1 MEDINT
7 LKSENEKLQGRLKK
21 AVDVFNVQKNEIARL
36 SKERDEAREALKE
49 KEKVI
54 VEFEC
59 RMHEQDQKDA
69 KFFEAL
75 SEIDTLNEKISSQEQ
90 KIGEQ
95 NQKIEEQNKEIS
107 NAREK
112 LEGMMNSMTTLVGSI
127 KTGADAIMSNAKDI
141 LSSIKSSKIL

>member
-1 MEDINT
+1 MEDVST

-21 AVDVFNVQKNEIARL
+21 AVDVFNEQKNDITRL
-36 SKERDEAREALKE
+36 TSERDAALNSLKE
-49 KEKVI
+49 KEALI
-54 VEFEC
+54 AEFEAKLQ
-59 RMHEQDQKDA
+59 EKSQDDG

-75 SEIDTLNEKISSQEQ
+75 GEIDALNETVATQA
-90 KIGEQ
+90 
-95 NQKIEEQNKEIS
+95 QKIEEQNKEIS

>member
-1 MEDINT
+1 MEDVSI

-21 AVDVFNVQKNEIARL
+21 AVDVFNEQKNDITRL
-36 SKERDEAREALKE
+36 TSERDAALNSLKE
-49 KEKVI
+49 KEALI
-54 VEFEC
+54 EEFEAKLQ
-59 RMHEQDQKDA
+59 EKSQDDG

-75 SEIDTLNEKISSQEQ
+75 GEIDALNETVATQA
-90 KIGEQ
+90 
-95 NQKIEEQNKEIS
+95 QKIEEQNKEIS

>member
-1 MEDINT
+1 MEDVSI

-21 AVDVFNVQKNEIARL
+21 AVDVFNEQKNDITRL
-36 SKERDEAREALKE
+36 TSERDAALNALKE
-49 KEKVI
+49 KEALI
-54 VEFEC
+54 AEFEAKLQ
-59 RMHEQDQKDA
+59 EKSQDDG

-75 SEIDTLNEKISSQEQ
+75 GEIDALNETVATQA
-90 KIGEQ
+90 
-95 NQKIEEQNKEIS
+95 QKIEEQNKEIS

>member
-1 MEDINT
+1 MEDVST

-21 AVDVFNVQKNEIARL
+21 AVDVFNEQKNDITRL
-36 SKERDEAREALKE
+36 TSERDAALNTLKE
-49 KEKVI
+49 KEALI
-54 VEFEC
+54 AEFEAKLQ
-59 RMHEQDQKDA
+59 EKSQDDG

-75 SEIDTLNEKISSQEQ
+75 GEIDTLNETVATQA
-90 KIGEQ
+90 
-95 NQKIEEQNKEIS
+95 QKIEEQNKEIS

>member
-1 MEDINT
+1 MEDVST

-21 AVDVFNVQKNEIARL
+21 AVDVFNEQKNDITRL
-36 SKERDEAREALKE
+36 TSERDTALNALKE
-49 KEKVI
+49 KEALI
-54 VEFEC
+54 AEFESKLQ
-59 RMHEQDQKDA
+59 EKSQDDG

-75 SEIDTLNEKISSQEQ
+75 GEIDALNETVATQA
-90 KIGEQ
+90 
-95 NQKIEEQNKEIS
+95 QKIEEQNKEIS

>member
-1 MEDINT
+1 MEDVNT

-21 AVDVFNVQKNEIARL
+21 AVDVFNEQKNDITRL
-36 SKERDEAREALKE
+36 TSERDAALNALKE
-49 KEKVI
+49 KEALI
-54 VEFEC
+54 AEFEAKLQ
-59 RMHEQDQKDA
+59 EKSQDDG

-75 SEIDTLNEKISSQEQ
+75 GEIDTLNETIATQA
-90 KIGEQ
+90 
-95 NQKIEEQNKEIS
+95 QKIEEQNKEIS

>member
-1 MEDINT
+1 MEDVST

-21 AVDVFNVQKNEIARL
+21 AVDVFNEQKNDITRL
-36 SKERDEAREALKE
+36 TSERDAALNALKE
-49 KEKVI
+49 KEALI
-54 VEFEC
+54 AEFESKLQEK
-59 RMHEQDQKDA
+59 RQDDG

-75 SEIDTLNEKISSQEQ
+75 GEIDALNETVATQA
-90 KIGEQ
+90 
-95 NQKIEEQNKEIS
+95 QKIEEQNKEIS

>member
-1 MEDINT
+1 MEDVSI

-21 AVDVFNVQKNEIARL
+21 AVDVFNEQKNDITRL
-36 SKERDEAREALKE
+36 TSERDAALNSLKE
-49 KEKVI
+49 KEALI
-54 VEFEC
+54 AEFEAKLQEK
-59 RMHEQDQKDA
+59 RQDDG

-75 SEIDTLNEKISSQEQ
+75 GVIDAVNETVATQA
-90 KIGEQ
+90 
-95 NQKIEEQNKEIS
+95 QKIEEQNKEIS

>member
-1 MEDINT
+1 MEDVNT

-21 AVDVFNVQKNEIARL
+21 AVDVFNEQKNDITRL
-36 SKERDEAREALKE
+36 TSERDAALNALKE
-49 KEKVI
+49 KEALI
-54 VEFEC
+54 AEFEAKLQ
-59 RMHEQDQKDA
+59 EKSQDDG

-75 SEIDTLNEKISSQEQ
+75 GEIDALNETVATQA
-90 KIGEQ
+90 
-95 NQKIEEQNKEIS
+95 QKIEEQNKEIS

>member
-1 MEDINT
+1 MEDIST

-21 AVDVFNVQKNEIARL
+21 AVDVFNEQKNDITRL
-36 SKERDEAREALKE
+36 TSERDSALNTLKE
-49 KEKVI
+49 KEALI
-54 VEFEC
+54 AEFESKLQ
-59 RMHEQDQKDA
+59 EKSQDDG

-75 SEIDTLNEKISSQEQ
+75 GEIDALNETVATQA
-90 KIGEQ
+90 
-95 NQKIEEQNKEIS
+95 QKIEEQNKEIS

>member
-1 MEDINT
+1 MEDVST
-7 LKSENEKLQGRLKK
+7 LKLENEKLQGRLKK
-21 AVDVFNVQKNEIARL
+21 AVDVFNEQKNDITRL
-36 SKERDEAREALKE
+36 TSERDAALNTLKE
-49 KEKVI
+49 KEALI
-54 VEFEC
+54 AEFEAKLQ
-59 RMHEQDQKDA
+59 EKSQDDG

-75 SEIDTLNEKISSQEQ
+75 GEIDALNETVATQA
-90 KIGEQ
+90 
-95 NQKIEEQNKEIS
+95 QKIEEQNKEIS

>member
-1 MEDINT
+1 MEDVST

-21 AVDVFNVQKNEIARL
+21 AVDVFNEQKNDITRL
-36 SKERDEAREALKE
+36 TSERDAALNALKE
-49 KEKVI
+49 KEALI
-54 VEFEC
+54 AEFESKLQ
-59 RMHEQDQKDA
+59 EKSQDDG

-75 SEIDTLNEKISSQEQ
+75 GEIDALNETVANQA
-90 KIGEQ
+90 
-95 NQKIEEQNKEIS
+95 QKIEEQNKEIS

>member
-1 MEDINT
+1 MEDVST

-21 AVDVFNVQKNEIARL
+21 AVDVFNEQKNDITRL
-36 SKERDEAREALKE
+36 TSERDAALNTLKE
-49 KEKVI
+49 KEALI
-54 VEFEC
+54 AEFESKLQ
-59 RMHEQDQKDA
+59 EKSQDDG

-75 SEIDTLNEKISSQEQ
+75 GEIDTLNETVATQA
-90 KIGEQ
+90 
-95 NQKIEEQNKEIS
+95 QKIEEQNKEIS

>member
-1 MEDINT
+1 MEDVST

-21 AVDVFNVQKNEIARL
+21 AVDVFNEQKNDITRL
-36 SKERDEAREALKE
+36 TSERDAALNTLKE
-49 KEKVI
+49 KEALI
-54 VEFEC
+54 AEFEAKLQ
-59 RMHEQDQKDA
+59 EKSQDDG

-75 SEIDTLNEKISSQEQ
+75 GELDTLNETVATQA
-90 KIGEQ
+90 
-95 NQKIEEQNKEIS
+95 QKIEEQNKEIS

>member
-1 MEDINT
+1 MEDVST

-21 AVDVFNVQKNEIARL
+21 AVDVFNEQKNDITRL
-36 SKERDEAREALKE
+36 TSERDAALNALKE
-49 KEKVI
+49 KEALI
-54 VEFEC
+54 AEFESKLQ
-59 RMHEQDQKDA
+59 EKSQDDG

-75 SEIDTLNEKISSQEQ
+75 GEIDALNETVATQA
-90 KIGEQ
+90 
-95 NQKIEEQNKEIS
+95 QKIEEQNKEIS

>member
-1 MEDINT
+1 MEDVST

-21 AVDVFNVQKNEIARL
+21 AVDVFNEQKNDITRL
-36 SKERDEAREALKE
+36 TSERDAALNALKE
-49 KEKVI
+49 KEALI
-54 VEFEC
+54 AEFEAKLQ
-59 RMHEQDQKDA
+59 EKSQDDG

-75 SEIDTLNEKISSQEQ
+75 GEIDALNETVATQA
-90 KIGEQ
+90 
-95 NQKIEEQNKEIS
+95 QKIEEQNKEIS

>member
-1 MEDINT
+1 MEDVSI

-21 AVDVFNVQKNEIARL
+21 AVDVFNEQKNDITRL
-36 SKERDEAREALKE
+36 TSERDAALEALKE
-49 KEKVI
+49 KEALI
-54 VEFEC
+54 AEFEAKLQ
-59 RMHEQDQKDA
+59 EKSQDDG

-75 SEIDTLNEKISSQEQ
+75 GEIDTLNETVATQA
-90 KIGEQ
+90 
-95 NQKIEEQNKEIS
+95 QKIEEQNKEIS